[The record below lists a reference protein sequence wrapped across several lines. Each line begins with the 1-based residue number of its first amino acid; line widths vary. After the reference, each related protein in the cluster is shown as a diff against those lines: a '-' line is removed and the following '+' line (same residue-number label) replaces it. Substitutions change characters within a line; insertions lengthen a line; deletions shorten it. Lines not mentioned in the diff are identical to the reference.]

1 MLSFPPAL
9 PRCIKSCPPPYP
21 VFPPRR
27 FPEAQERVQHPDL
40 NFNAIL
46 APKASFCCCESSSG
60 KCLCSSPA
68 GSGSPLRLSFRQ
80 VQPSPACS
88 PSCPSKGRKPLLWY
102 LLLLFVFFFS
112 CQLKGLEGKK
122 WYFSLPARQSLQGP
136 WCGCP
141 GGEWNILGEQGL
153 QFNPH
158 CLRKPPYN
166 SQLNASR
173 NLMSSRERRGGN
185 VQGAGR

>member
-1 MLSFPPAL
+1 MICAVLGFWGVRQSFKRGYTGKPSAPWLKHFSQQDGAACFPSPPAL

-88 PSCPSKGRKPLLWY
+88 PSCPSKGRKPLL
-102 LLLLFVFFFS
+102 
-112 CQLKGLEGKK
+112 
-122 WYFSLPARQSLQGP
+122 
-136 WCGCP
+136 
-141 GGEWNILGEQGL
+141 
-153 QFNPH
+153 
-158 CLRKPPYN
+158 
-166 SQLNASR
+166 
-173 NLMSSRERRGGN
+173 
-185 VQGAGR
+185 